1 MAPLPPADSLPDMEP
16 AIVSSRLAPADVA
29 SIDQLIAVATLE
41 RGYRPVSDQFWLDLH
56 NAHEAP
62 AISVRFH
69 DQNRE
74 LLAYVQ
80 GSNVGNEWTFESVTF
95 DDGQVAG
102 AALSRALDVALNSAA
117 DSGGSEVVWLV
128 QGPTAQHELIASV
141 RGLAPD
147 RHLHQMRRAIP
158 TGLPFQIATREFDP
172 ARDVN
177 SWVAVNARAFAWN
190 PEQGGWT
197 AESLRARMSEPWF
210 DPAGFLIHERD
221 GRLAGFCWTKVHPGT
236 ANSLALGEI
245 YVVAVDPDFHGFGL
259 GRDLTLAGLE
269 HLAGRGIR
277 TGMLYVDGDNVAA
290 IRVYDRLGFVIHRTD
305 SMFRGTLPS
314 CPPQVQLES
323 MKAK

>member
-1 MAPLPPADSLPDMEP
+1 MES
-16 AIVSSRLAPADVA
+16 AIVSSPLAPADID
-29 SIDQLIAVATLE
+29 SIDQLIAVAALE

-56 NAHEAP
+56 NPQNAP
-62 AISVRFH
+62 QISVRFH
-69 DQNRE
+69 DQNDC

-80 GSNVGNEWTFESVTF
+80 GSNMGNEWTFESVTY

-141 RGLAPD
+141 RGLAAD

-158 TGLPFQIATREFDP
+158 TGLPFQIATRDFNP
-172 ARDVN
+172 GLDVD

-221 GRLAGFCWTKVHPGT
+221 GRLAGFCWTKVHPGDL
-236 ANSLALGEI
+236 NNPALGEI

-269 HLAGRGIR
+269 HLASRGIR
-277 TGMLYVDGDNVAA
+277 TGMLFVDGDNVAA
-290 IRVYDRLGFVIHRTD
+290 MRVYDRLGFVIQRTD
-305 SMFRGTLPS
+305 SMFRGALNTRQS
-314 CPPQVQLES
+314 NVHLEFP
-323 MKAK
+323 KAN